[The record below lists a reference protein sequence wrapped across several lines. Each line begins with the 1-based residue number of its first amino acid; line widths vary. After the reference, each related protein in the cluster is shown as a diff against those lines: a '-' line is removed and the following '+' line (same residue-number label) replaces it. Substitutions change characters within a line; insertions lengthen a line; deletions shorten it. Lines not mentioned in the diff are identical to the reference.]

1 MRTAFPLE
9 MRANQQICL
18 ARARSPRAL
27 CASDRAGR
35 REEQP
40 KIYPVGVGGGR
51 RILGVF
57 SPLIY
62 EGENIPT

>member
-40 KIYPVGVGGGR
+40 KSYPVGVGGGSADFG
-51 RILGVF
+51 GVF
-57 SPLIY
+57 P
-62 EGENIPT
+62 PH